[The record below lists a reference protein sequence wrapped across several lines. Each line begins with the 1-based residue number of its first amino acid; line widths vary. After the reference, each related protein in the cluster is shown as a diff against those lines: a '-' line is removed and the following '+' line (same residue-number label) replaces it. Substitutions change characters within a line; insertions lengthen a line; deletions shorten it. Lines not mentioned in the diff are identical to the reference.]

1 VNEEVKARAFRI
13 VEKREV
19 SRKMLIDKL
28 TEKGASPEDAQEV
41 ADRLCELRV
50 IDDSRFAGMVVRH
63 YAGKG
68 YGLRRIQEELYRRGI
83 DRELWDEALEEL
95 PEEDDSVYHQLC
107 RRMRG
112 EITPEA
118 QKKAIAA
125 LQRRGFSWGEI
136 RSALDRYLR
145 ENEE

>member
-1 VNEEVKARAFRI
+1 MNEEVKARAFRI

-63 YAGKG
+63 YAGRG

-83 DRELWDEALEEL
+83 DRELWENAMEEL
-95 PEEDDSVYHQLC
+95 PEENDNLYRLLC
-107 RRMRG
+107 RRLAG
-112 EITPEA
+112 DNSVDA
-118 QKKAIAA
+118 QRKAIAA
-125 LQRRGFSWGEI
+125 LQRRGFGWDEI
-136 RSALDRYLR
+136 RSAMDRYHR

>member
-1 VNEEVKARAFRI
+1 MNEEVKARAFRI

-50 IDDSRFAGMVVRH
+50 IDDGRFAGMIVRH

-68 YGLRRIQEELYRRGI
+68 FGLRRIQEELYRRGI
-83 DRELWDEALEEL
+83 DRELWDAALEEL
-95 PEEDDSVYHQLC
+95 PEDDDNVYRLLC
-107 RRMRG
+107 RRLR
-112 EITPEA
+112 TDDSTEA

-125 LQRRGFSWGEI
+125 LQRRGFGWNEI
-136 RSALDRYLR
+136 RSALDRYQR

>member
-1 VNEEVKARAFRI
+1 MNEEVKARAFRI

-19 SRKMLIDKL
+19 SRKMLIDRL

-83 DRELWDEALEEL
+83 DRELWDEALEEI
-95 PEEDDSVYHQLC
+95 PDENDSLYRLLC
-107 RRMRG
+107 RRLAG
-112 EITPEA
+112 DDSAEA
-118 QKKAIAA
+118 QRKAIAA
-125 LQRRGFSWGEI
+125 MQRRGFGWDEI
-136 RSALDRYLR
+136 RSAMDRYHR

>member
-1 VNEEVKARAFRI
+1 MNEEVKARAFRI

-50 IDDSRFAGMVVRH
+50 VDDERFAGMIVRH

-68 YGLRRIQEELYRRGI
+68 YGLRRIQDELYRRGI
-83 DRELWDEALEEL
+83 DRELWNTALEEM
-95 PEEDDSVYHQLC
+95 PEENDSVYRLLC
-107 RRMRG
+107 RRLHNDDG
-112 EITPEA
+112 PEA
-118 QKKAIAA
+118 QKKAFAA
-125 LQRRGFSWGEI
+125 LQRRGFGWDEI
-136 RSALDRYLR
+136 RSAMERYHR

>member
-1 VNEEVKARAFRI
+1 MNEEVKARAFRI

-50 IDDSRFAGMVVRH
+50 IDDARFAGMIVRH

-68 YGLRRIQEELYRRGI
+68 YGIRRIQDELYRRGI
-83 DRELWDEALEEL
+83 DRELWDCALEEM
-95 PEEDDSVYHQLC
+95 PEENDSVYRLLC
-107 RRMRG
+107 RRLG
-112 EITPEA
+112 NDASPEA

-125 LQRRGFSWGEI
+125 LQRRGFGWDEI
-136 RSALDRYLR
+136 RSAIERYHR
-145 ENEE
+145 ENED

>member
-1 VNEEVKARAFRI
+1 MNEEVKARAFRI

-19 SRKMLIDKL
+19 SRKILIDKL

-83 DRELWDEALEEL
+83 DRELWDNALEEL
-95 PEEDDSVYHQLC
+95 PEEDDSIYRQLC

-112 EITPEA
+112 ENSPEA

-125 LQRRGFSWGEI
+125 LQRRGFSWSEI
-136 RSALDRYLR
+136 RAALDRYQR